1 MLPRLRPVST
11 QLLALNLLPAQG
23 SDWRRAG
30 RWIRSQR
37 SVELLTVPFGRI
49 GISPDV
55 AAGFH
60 LLLSPYEQARPMEDI
75 MSTHPNVAV
84 IDRMTQAIIENDRET
99 LSRIFTDDMVFH
111 GRGPIPFAG
120 DHHGADGLLAALGTV
135 FELTDGDVKLEQ
147 LFCLADDEWGA
158 EWERAVFGRNGRTL
172 EMNDSFVYR
181 FDNGRIRE
189 MWFIAA
195 GPAEAA
201 SFWA

>member
-1 MLPRLRPVST
+1 
-11 QLLALNLLPAQG
+11 
-23 SDWRRAG
+23 
-30 RWIRSQR
+30 
-37 SVELLTVPFGRI
+37 
-49 GISPDV
+49 
-55 AAGFH
+55 
-60 LLLSPYEQARPMEDI
+60 MEDI
-75 MSTHPNVAV
+75 MSSHPNVAV
-84 IDRMTQAIIENDRET
+84 IDRMTQAITENDRET

-120 DHHGADGLLAALGTV
+120 DHHGVDGLLAALGTV

-158 EWERAVFGRNGRTL
+158 EWEHAVFGRKGRTL

-181 FDNGRIRE
+181 FDDGRIRE